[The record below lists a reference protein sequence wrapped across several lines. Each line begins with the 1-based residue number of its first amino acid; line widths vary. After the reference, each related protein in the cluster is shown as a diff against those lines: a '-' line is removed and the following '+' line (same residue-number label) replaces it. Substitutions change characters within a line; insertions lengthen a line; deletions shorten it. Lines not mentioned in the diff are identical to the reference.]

1 MPKAISRD
9 CEGLYL
15 LRLAIILRQNQVPE
29 KTGGSLEGEMGKMWR
44 EGATVLFSVTGG
56 FTEL

>member
-29 KTGGSLEGEMGKMWR
+29 KTGGSLEGEMGKM
-44 EGATVLFSVTGG
+44 
-56 FTEL
+56 